1 MNLVGNSCVSAF
13 IMRDCFKQEFN
24 NPFCWA
30 KIDFNSM
37 YNLISKWDSI
47 HFDKVDFIKSNNFY
61 NAIIDDVVKVQ
72 YIHYIEDN
80 KRNEISFEKS
90 NVIGP
95 NILDYVKTKYFSRLA
110 KMKEPPTFL
119 LAAGY
124 WQEYYVND
132 NQIEKLLDLN
142 SKYTIIVSMPN
153 SKMNVM
159 KSTNN
164 IKIHNHSFKMGSD
177 GVHRKLAYY
186 IANYYWEIKG
196 EEVSPTLD

>member
-47 HFDKVDFIKSNNFY
+47 HFDKVDFIKSNNCY

-142 SKYTIIVSMPN
+142 SKYTIIVSMPH

>member
-13 IMRDCFKQEFN
+13 IMSDCFKQEFN
-24 NPFCWA
+24 NPFCWS

-142 SKYTIIVSMPN
+142 SKYTIIISMPN
-153 SKMNVM
+153 SKMNAM

-164 IKIHNHSFKMGSD
+164 IKIHNHSLKMGSD
-177 GVHRKLAYY
+177 GFHRKLAYY
-186 IANYYWEIKG
+186 IANYYWGIKG

>member
-13 IMRDCFKQEFN
+13 IMRDCFKKEFN

-30 KIDFNSM
+30 KIDFDSM

-47 HFDKVDFIKSNNFY
+47 NFENVEFIKCDNY
-61 NAIIDDVVKVQ
+61 YTAIIDKLVKVQ
-72 YIHYIEDN
+72 YIHYLEDN
-80 KRNEISFEKS
+80 DRKEITFEKT

-95 NILDYVKTKYFSRLA
+95 NILDYVKAKYFSRLA

-132 NQIEKLLDLN
+132 NQIKKLLELN
-142 SKYTIIVSMPN
+142 SKYPIIISMPN

-164 IKIHNHSFKMGSD
+164 IKIHNHSFKMGCD
-177 GVHRKLAYY
+177 GIHRKLAYY
-186 IANYYWEIKG
+186 IADYYWGIKG
-196 EEVSPTLD
+196 EEVCQALN